1 MGHVGFGPVAIGIG
15 LALSWISGTG
25 LSWHGAG
32 LELGRIAWLLTS
44 LAGNWIGT
52 GPGWHWAEL
61 ALDWFGTWLGWLA
74 LHSPR

>member
-32 LELGRIAWLLTS
+32 LELGQF
-44 LAGNWIGT
+44 GT
-52 GPGWHWAEL
+52 GPDCMAFDQFGWELDWDWARL
-61 ALDWFGTWLGWLA
+61 ALG
-74 LHSPR
+74 